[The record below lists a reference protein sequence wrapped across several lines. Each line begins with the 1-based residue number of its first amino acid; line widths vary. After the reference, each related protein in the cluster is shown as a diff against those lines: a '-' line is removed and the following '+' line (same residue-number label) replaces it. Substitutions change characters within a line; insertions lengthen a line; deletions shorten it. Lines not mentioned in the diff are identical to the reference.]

1 MSQSTTPVKQA
12 KPAAATGSEKDPV
25 RMIEK
30 LETKTK
36 AVYVLSLNHTY
47 STTAARGE
55 HGDVIATS

>member
-1 MSQSTTPVKQA
+1 
-12 KPAAATGSEKDPV
+12 
-25 RMIEK
+25 MIEK